1 MNTNT
6 LQPTFDRDEVG
17 EQFVKWLA
25 KRLTAAGTGGNDS
38 KLQVQP
44 EGKYWLGRL
53 ASEQTIMSS
62 ALGERAERLEP
73 CAMGIRVI
81 PATVERLK
89 FKVRVSF
96 KTWSKINSDWVK
108 SQKISVAIDV
118 DLPNDVNSLTTGS
131 EEVERAIQS
140 ANLQT
145 SHQAEIRISRER
157 FAGGPPEISIL
168 LVNTTP
174 IEPNVA
180 PDDTRIYEAH
190 LSVQGLE
197 TTPFLLEAL
206 PDSFRYDRRQ
216 FALGVNCGASVEADG
231 IIRSE
236 DIVISNKYRPLF
248 WPAGYVEPDFRFESL
263 NNDPLP
269 ILNQLADLLRQWGDV
284 HWGSASLLERSKREL
299 WSEVML
305 KEASNSAQLFE
316 AEITRLNH
324 GIKLLQENSNLLKAF
339 QLMNRAFIQS
349 SRGKYAAWRPFQLAF
364 ILSSL
369 NSIID
374 EAEERE
380 TTDIVWFATGGGKTE
395 TYLGILI
402 TAAFFDRLRGKT
414 FGITAWSRFPLRMLS
429 LQQTQRFANS
439 LAAAEIIRKQEGIQ
453 GAPFSLGFFVGDSST
468 PNAIKPDSEGTPWD
482 PDDPEMPS
490 KVKVLDYCPFCD
502 NRALSMRFDRVKW
515 RLDHVCAAPKCPWGS
530 EPLPIFVV
538 DEEIFR
544 FLPTVVVGTL
554 DKAAIIGFQ
563 AAMRGFVG
571 APLGLCDQGGHGFT
585 YAIRTSKSAHGCL
598 VPGCKGR
605 RLPLPMLSKFF
616 APSFRLQDELHLLK
630 DSLGA
635 VDAHYEALLD
645 SLQTELGAPKPKI
658 LASSATLTGYEK
670 QVDVLYRRHARVFP
684 QPGPSTSEG
693 FWTSNSGKL
702 MRSYLA
708 VAPRGVT
715 IEYAVDRTLTEM
727 QQAIRWLVNN
737 RTEACEDIGVPVA
750 AADFLISTYGTNVV
764 YGNNLKDL
772 DAVIRSAETQ
782 IQVTGPVRTQSLT
795 GRTSFDEVRNVL
807 NELEA
812 PPEAFEER
820 IHIMAASAMM
830 SHGVDVD
837 RLNLMVM
844 LGIPLTTAE
853 FIQASARVGRR
864 YPSLIVVMHKIGRER
879 DASIFRSFDKFVQQG
894 DRFVEAIPITRRSR
908 RVLERTI
915 AGMQFARILMV
926 HEARLGS
933 PLTTVGKLGDFYRN
947 NPDFLKSDCQ
957 KIIECLASGAAEDHP
972 LVETIKDWFARFEK
986 NLSDPPPGVQWPHDL
1001 SPTSNPMRSLRDVE
1015 EQVKIFGSSV

>member
-1 MNTNT
+1 MNT
-6 LQPTFDRDEVG
+6 QQSRFDRNQVG
-17 EQFVKWLA
+17 ETFVNWLG
-25 KRLTAAGTGGNDS
+25 KQLTIAGTGGNDS
-38 KLQVQP
+38 RLQVQP

-53 ASEQTIMSS
+53 ASEQAVMTST
-62 ALGERAERLEP
+62 LGERAERLEP
-73 CAMGIRVI
+73 CAMGIRAI
-81 PATVERLK
+81 PASPGDLK
-89 FKVRVSF
+89 FAVTVSF
-96 KTWSKINSDWVK
+96 RIWSKSASTWVK
-108 SQKISVAIDV
+108 SQSISAPISINLSRDTE
-118 DLPNDVNSLTTGS
+118 SLCTGA
-131 EEVERAIQS
+131 EEIRLAIQKVG
-140 ANLQT
+140 LQT
-145 SHQAEIRISRER
+145 SHQAEIRIKRER
-157 FAGGPPEISIL
+157 FTEAPSEICIL

-174 IEPNVA
+174 IDPSMT
-180 PDDTRIYEAH
+180 PDDARIYETS
-190 LSVQGLE
+190 LNIEGLD

-216 FALGVNCGASVEADG
+216 FALGINCGVSLGAGG

-236 DIVISNKYRPLF
+236 DVVISNKYRPLF
-248 WPAGYVEPDFRFESL
+248 WPSKYPEPNFSFERLAS
-263 NNDPLP
+263 NPLP
-269 ILNQLADLLRQWGDV
+269 PLTELVSVLKQWGEE
-284 HWGSASLLERSKREL
+284 HWSSKALTERATRDL
-299 WSEVML
+299 WSDSML
-305 KEASNSAQLFE
+305 EEASSSALLFE
-316 AEITRLNH
+316 TEVERLDQ
-324 GIKLLQENSNLLKAF
+324 GIKLLQANSNLLKAF
-339 QLMNRAFIQS
+339 QLMNRAFVTS
-349 SRGKYAAWRPFQLAF
+349 SRGRYAAWRPFQLAF

-369 NSIID
+369 NSIVN

-380 TTDIVWFATGGGKTE
+380 TVDIVWFATGGGKTE
-395 TYLGILI
+395 TYLGLLV

-414 FGITAWSRFPLRMLS
+414 AGITAWSRFPLRMLS
-429 LQQTQRFANS
+429 LQQTQRFANA
-439 LAAAEIIRKQEGIQ
+439 LAAAEIIRRQEGIE

-468 PNAIKPDSEGTPWD
+468 PNAIKPDGEGTPWD
-482 PDDPEMPS
+482 PDDPDMPA

-502 NRALSMRFDRVKW
+502 NRTLSMRLDRVKW
-515 RLDHVCAAPKCPWGS
+515 RLDHCCMAPECPWGQ
-530 EPLPIFVV
+530 EPLPLFVV
-538 DEEIFR
+538 DEEVFR

-571 APLGLCDQGGHGFT
+571 APLGMCDQEGHGFT

-598 VPGCKGR
+598 VSGCKGR
-605 RLPLPMLSKFF
+605 RLPLPIESNLF

-645 SLQTELGAPKPKI
+645 SLQTELGAPRPKI

-670 QVDVLYRRHARVFP
+670 QADVLYRRHARVFP
-684 QPGPSTSEG
+684 QPGPSSSEG
-693 FWTSNSGKL
+693 FWTSNSSQL
-702 MRSYLA
+702 MRSYVA

-727 QQAIRWLVNN
+727 QYAIRRLVNKPE
-737 RTEACEDIGVPVA
+737 EACADIGVPIEA
-750 AADFLISTYGTNVV
+750 AGFLISAYGTNVV

-915 AGMQFARILMV
+915 AGMEFARILMV
-926 HEARLGS
+926 HEAKLES
-933 PLTTVGKLGDFYRN
+933 PLTTVGKLHDFFRD
-947 NPDFLKSDCQ
+947 NPDFLASDCQ
-957 KIIECLASGAAEDHP
+957 RLIECLASEAAEDHP
-972 LVETIKDWFARFEK
+972 LIQTIKDWFARFEK
-986 NLSDPPPGVQWPHDL
+986 NLSDPPPGIQWPHDL
-1001 SPTSNPMRSLRDVE
+1001 SPTNNPMRSLRDVE